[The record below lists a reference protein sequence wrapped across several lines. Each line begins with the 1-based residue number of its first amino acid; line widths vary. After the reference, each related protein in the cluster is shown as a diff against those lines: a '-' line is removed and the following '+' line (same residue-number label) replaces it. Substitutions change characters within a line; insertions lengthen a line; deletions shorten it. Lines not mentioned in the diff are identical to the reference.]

1 MRRKL
6 LVICLAGLASIR
18 VGLSTSATGAIAA
31 RASEQTASA
40 SWQDRSYRQQSAVT
54 WREGFVRLD
63 RQVPTLSPA
72 EERWLKTEIDDEIA
86 NARNRYTKRA
96 LAAMDSREYQVRVAK
111 SRLREMVAVLNALTA
126 QKAPIP
132 REEVRLWTEL
142 ASQFMDKEFWQAV
155 DGLVRLKIVDAKING
170 VDSLYFE
177 NHVLWAKGL
186 LDGFVRPYLQGTLQ

>member
-1 MRRKL
+1 M
-6 LVICLAGLASIR
+6 
-18 VGLSTSATGAIAA
+18 
-31 RASEQTASA
+31 
-40 SWQDRSYRQQSAVT
+40 
-54 WREGFVRLD
+54 
-63 RQVPTLSPA
+63 PTLSPA

-86 NARNRYTKRA
+86 NARNRYTKRV